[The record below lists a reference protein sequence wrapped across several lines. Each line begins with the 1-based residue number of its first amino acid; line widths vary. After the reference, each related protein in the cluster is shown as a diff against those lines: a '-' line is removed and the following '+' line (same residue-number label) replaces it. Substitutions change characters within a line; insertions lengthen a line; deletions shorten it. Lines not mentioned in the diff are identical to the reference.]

1 MGLGAN
7 CWFYTR
13 ISRNNPLL
21 ASNIICF
28 HVPYGG
34 NKEKPCFG
42 FGPLDSTDL
51 PPKSISLPSRITF
64 SSKLL
69 RKTLRL
75 ANHSFFGF
83 GFQGGAGGKGNVS
96 FKSSTCQ
103 TPQVAEAGGVGEEF
117 TFDIGNVD
125 DRQAVPKIN
134 IGIRTET
141 ELGRGTK
148 AQA

>member
-1 MGLGAN
+1 MQTADATLRSHVITLYSPLILSVSMFLLGGVRKG
-7 CWFYTR
+7 C
-13 ISRNNPLL
+13 L
-21 ASNIICF
+21 
-28 HVPYGG
+28 
-34 NKEKPCFG
+34 G
-42 FGPLDSTDL
+42 FGPFDSTNL
-51 PPKSISLPSRITF
+51 PPKSTSLPSRSPF
-64 SSKLL
+64 FSKLL

-141 ELGRGTK
+141 ELGRGSK

>member
-1 MGLGAN
+1 MHIPQTYHLSQYL
-7 CWFYTR
+7 C
-13 ISRNNPLL
+13 LL
-21 ASNIICF
+21 VQRLF
-28 HVPYGG
+28 QRL
-34 NKEKPCFG
+34 F
-42 FGPLDSTDL
+42 
-51 PPKSISLPSRITF
+51 R
-64 SSKLL
+64 LL
-69 RKTLRL
+69 RKKLGL

-141 ELGRGTK
+141 ELGRGSK